1 MADNA
6 TRTFGKSEHGLPVEQ
21 ALLLEQACD
30 RFEAKWR
37 AGERPDLA
45 VAIRDLPEAI
55 RPAARIRRD
64 RGVLPQSLGRKSGSL
79 RLSLSR
85 SRVARRV
92 DGHLRPSYRTRLRSP
107 AGDVLY
113 NCPEYTLHPAFGGST
128 CFQVTPRVSTRI
140 GSQPP
145 N

>member
-64 RGVLPQSLGRKSGSL
+64 RGDYRNRSGEDPVPSDYPDLDPEWLAGLTATFDRLTVLDFAAQQEMYFITVRNTLYIPRSAVAHV
-79 RLSLSR
+79 SR
-85 SRVARRV
+85 SRR
-92 DGHLRPSYRTRLRSP
+92 G
-107 AGDVLY
+107 
-113 NCPEYTLHPAFGGST
+113 
-128 CFQVTPRVSTRI
+128 
-140 GSQPP
+140 
-145 N
+145 